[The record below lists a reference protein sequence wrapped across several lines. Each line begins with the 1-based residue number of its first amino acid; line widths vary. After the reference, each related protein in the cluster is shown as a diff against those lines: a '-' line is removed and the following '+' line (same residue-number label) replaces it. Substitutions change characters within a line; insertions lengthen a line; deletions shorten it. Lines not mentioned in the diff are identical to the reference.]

1 MEVRNVSKVL
11 RMEFGIRVWDMVLTS
26 RLSQH
31 KEFLKLE
38 SQKIL
43 KV

>member
-11 RMEFGIRVWDMVLTS
+11 RMEFGISVQDMVLTS
-26 RLSQH
+26 LLSQQ

-38 SQKIL
+38 D
-43 KV
+43 